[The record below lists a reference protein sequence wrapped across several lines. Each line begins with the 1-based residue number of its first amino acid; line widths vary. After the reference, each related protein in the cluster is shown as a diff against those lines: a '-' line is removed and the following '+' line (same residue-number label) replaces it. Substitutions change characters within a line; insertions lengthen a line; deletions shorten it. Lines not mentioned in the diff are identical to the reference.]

1 MDNSFA
7 PVKTTARPAEVPAKL
22 RFVGSPVGPYQS
34 RAQVVPVITSAEVD
48 RLFAA
53 MPGDEA
59 TRLLSFADALAV
71 FAASRDKAA
80 AARAMAARLLPLGY
94 KGLSLKSLYRKLDD
108 FRREGVW
115 SLVPAK
121 YKHEAAAGIAAN
133 APFLAHWQ
141 ALVLSN
147 RRKMRPAWKQLVR
160 AFCGGAAVPGFG
172 TWRELYLKE
181 RGFLAAQG
189 EPCPWSERNPPPGWS
204 LRNLLKFA
212 PDPFALAAARRG
224 MATAKNAFGFTVAKT
239 RAGLS
244 CCRVVEV
251 DDMWYE
257 HMVVYPG
264 NREPQRVVE
273 FAAID
278 VLTGHVVCHLPKP
291 IRERADGTRETLLSA
306 WAKYVYHYVLCV
318 SGIPPE
324 GCLLRG
330 ERGTAKTDAEFDAAL
345 LAANAWRKGAGL
357 GKIVFEAGAL
367 ANQPLAKGLHDGAA
381 KGNPRHKPHIE
392 QVHAT
397 LKNAL
402 GHVLGEVG
410 GGRGV
415 QPEETAAMVKE
426 ASKLV
431 LAAEAA
437 GLSPDAVRT
446 PFLSWGDFA
455 AALDEAHRD
464 LDLREVHDLEGW
476 EECGFLAGELK
487 MKAEAGWRSVKRLA
501 EMAPAEAGAL
511 AALVKAGIAEYRER
525 RLSPREAWEKSRGV
539 LRPLPDYLAPKIL
552 GSALCN
558 TAKVRD
564 NMQLVFKDPN
574 IGSRVTVA
582 AVAGDKLLVRGR
594 AYRVWVNPLDG
605 GRAYVCDLEGQYLG
619 TAKVLEAVRA
629 DATPEEL
636 AAQLG
641 LRQKV
646 LGEEMRR
653 LAPIAAKRRKEAAER
668 AAANLAAFGIPDPA
682 EPPAEEPE
690 AEPMGEA
697 ESAALEEAFCALP
710 AGAEDDC
717 PY

>member
-1 MDNSFA
+1 MNPSLL
-7 PVKTTARPAEVPAKL
+7 PVPA
-22 RFVGSPVGPYQS
+22 V
-34 RAQVVPVITSAEVD
+34 TSAEVD
-48 RLFAA
+48 RLFSA

-71 FAASRDKAA
+71 FAAARDKAA

-94 KGLSLKSLYRKLDD
+94 RGLSLKSLYRKLDD

-121 YKHEAAAGIAAN
+121 YKRADAAGIASN
-133 APFLAHWQ
+133 APFLEHWQ

-147 RRKMRPAWKQLVR
+147 RRKMRPAWKQLLR
-160 AFCGGAAVPGFG
+160 AFCGGAAVPGYG
-172 TWRELYLKE
+172 TWRELYLRE
-181 RGFLAAQG
+181 RGFLPAQG

-212 PDPFALAAARRG
+212 PDGFALLAARRG
-224 MATAKNAFGFTVAKT
+224 MADAKSRFGLSVRKT

-273 FAAID
+273 FAALD

-291 IRERADGTRETLLSA
+291 VRERDDGTRETLLSA

-324 GCLLRG
+324 GCLIRG
-330 ERGTAKTDAEFDAAL
+330 ERGTARSDAQFDAAL
-345 LAANAWRKGAGL
+345 LTANAWRKGAGL
-357 GKIVFEAGAL
+357 GPIAFEAGSL
-367 ANQPLAKGLHDGAA
+367 ANQPLAKGLPDGAA

-392 QVHAT
+392 QMHAT

-410 GGRGV
+410 GGRGI
-415 QPEETAAMVKE
+415 QPEETGAMVSQ
-426 ASKLV
+426 ARALV

-437 GLSPDAVRT
+437 GLSPDAVKT

-455 AALDEAHRD
+455 AAIDEAHRD
-464 LDLREVHDLEGW
+464 MDLRTVHDLEGW
-476 EECGFLAGELK
+476 EDCGFLAGELRL
-487 MKAEAGWRSVKRLA
+487 KAEASWRSVRRLA
-501 EMAPAEAGAL
+501 DMSPQEAGAIG
-511 AALVKAGIAEYRER
+511 ALVRSGLAEYRER

-539 LRPLPDYLAPKIL
+539 LKPLPEYLAPKIL

-564 NMQLVFKDPN
+564 NMQIVFKDPN
-574 IGSRVTVA
+574 IGAKVTVA
-582 AVAGDKLLVRGR
+582 AVAGNNLLVRGR
-594 AYRVWVNPLDG
+594 EYRVWINPLDG
-605 GRAYVCDLEGQYLG
+605 GKAYVCDMQGQFLG
-619 TAKVLEAVRA
+619 VAKVLQAVRA

-636 AAQLG
+636 AFQLG

-646 LGEEMRR
+646 LSDEIKR
-653 LAPIAAKRRKEAAER
+653 LRPIAAKRQREAAER
-668 AAANLAAFGIPDPA
+668 AAANLAAFGLPDPA
-682 EPPAEEPE
+682 ALPPEEEGDPADALPE
-690 AEPMGEA
+690 DQA
-697 ESAALEEAFCALP
+697 AALAAAYCD
-710 AGAEDDC
+710 AGTRTNADDC